1 MNKRALSIAF
11 IWGILGTSVLVLE
24 TAITQALNRPFAYML
39 EALPL
44 CETLSSMLLLYVV
57 YFLCTFLSGYVFTLS
72 LNYLYFKIKKRNI
85 DQATF
90 AFISISVFIA
100 ITVFFYGQW
109 WISKVF
115 SQAILLLYPILLLCS
130 VGCGVFVG
138 FVISR
143 VFKQNRSYTRLCT
156 GFILCSLFLL
166 LLEVLCP
173 KAYFKFSAP
182 KGEKE
187 DGPRVILIVVDT
199 LRADH
204 LSSFGYKK
212 ITTANMDRFGK
223 ESVTFKQAI
232 TPCPLT
238 NPTHSSLLTGLYPQ
252 THGVRDREILDS
264 KYQTLQG
271 IFKRN
276 GYKTAAF
283 VSGFVLKHDLSGL
296 NNNFDLYQDR
306 FSLVFDGFKLMR
318 IFEHLGCL
326 PMINGDR
333 KADYTNRLVIP
344 WIKRY
349 SNKRFF
355 LWLHYYDPHIP
366 YEPPRRLRKQK
377 SLRGQFSPATQW
389 EMGGLKKA
397 ALSEELIN
405 SMLNLYNGEIVYCDE
420 KIGEIMEVI
429 EEVGLKE
436 ETLIV
441 LTSDHGE
448 GFEHDY
454 YFSHGDRLYESGIHV
469 PLFFRYPKG
478 GLPSGREIADQ
489 VQLIDVPPT
498 ILALTGLT
506 AEEEMEGRDLS
517 PLLYGRIQDTDF
529 SAYSE
534 SPWRNNIATKGPM
547 RSVRTNEW
555 KYIYTVDSAEE
566 ELYNIKKDPLEEK
579 NLVSIEK
586 EIAAELKEELFEW
599 MVPLTS
605 IESGKKPAV
614 DRLTI
619 EKLRSLGYMQ

>member
-1 MNKRALSIAF
+1 MLARIFRSA
-11 IWGILGTSVLVLE
+11 TLVTATL
-24 TAITQALNRPFAYML
+24 AITLCSAQA
-39 EALPL
+39 
-44 CETLSSMLLLYVV
+44 S
-57 YFLCTFLSGYVFTLS
+57 
-72 LNYLYFKIKKRNI
+72 
-85 DQATF
+85 DQATRPD
-90 AFISISVFIA
+90 
-100 ITVFFYGQW
+100 
-109 WISKVF
+109 
-115 SQAILLLYPILLLCS
+115 ILLIMPDQMRGDCLS
-130 VGCGVFVG
+130 VLDHPAVQTPSFDRLAEQGV
-138 FVISR
+138 
-143 VFKQNRSYTRLCT
+143 
-156 GFILCSLFLL
+156 LFRR
-166 LLEVLCP
+166 
-173 KAYFKFSAP
+173 AYATVPSCIPA
-182 KGEKE
+182 
-187 DGPRVILIVVDT
+187 RYAL
-199 LRADH
+199 
-204 LSSFGYKK
+204 
-212 ITTANMDRFGK
+212 M
-223 ESVTFKQAI
+223 
-232 TPCPLT
+232 
-238 NPTHSSLLTGLYPQ
+238 TGLYPQ